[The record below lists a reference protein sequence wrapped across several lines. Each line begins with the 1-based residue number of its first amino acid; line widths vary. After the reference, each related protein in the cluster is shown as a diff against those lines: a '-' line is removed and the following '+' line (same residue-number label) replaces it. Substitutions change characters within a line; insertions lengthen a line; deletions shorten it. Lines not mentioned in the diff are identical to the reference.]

1 MRPKVFNL
9 QRGFRL
15 RFTPVRSELPIYIA
29 SLTPKSVAQTAA
41 IADGWMPVLIPLPNL
56 AQEVG
61 KFRDMVKASGR
72 DPHSVTVRTPGV
84 TTVTDDVEKIRQE
97 NKAHVAFY
105 VTNMGD
111 FYREQL
117 IRLGYEEAVHTIRSA
132 WDEGGHAAG
141 IASVPADLVDDLHFA
156 GPVEACC
163 ERMAA
168 YEEAGIDMIS
178 VNVDSEDPVEM
189 GRIFRQLQG

>member
-1 MRPKVFNL
+1 
-9 QRGFRL
+9 
-15 RFTPVRSELPIYIA
+15 
-29 SLTPKSVAQTAA
+29 VAQTAA

-56 AQEVG
+56 ADEIA
-61 KFRDMVKASGR
+61 KFKAMVKASGR
-72 DPHSVTVRTPGV
+72 DPHGVSVRTPGV
-84 TTVTDDVEKIRQE
+84 TTVTNDVDKVRHE

-117 IRLGYEEAVHTIRSA
+117 IRLGYEEAVHTIRRA

-141 IASVPADLVDDLHFA
+141 IASVPDDLVDSLHFA
-156 GPVEACC
+156 GSVEACRD
-163 ERMAA
+163 RMAA

-178 VNVDSEDPVEM
+178 VNVDSADPLEI